1 MEDTHGHGE
10 AFVPHRDDL
19 PQRQRGDSLSSQI
32 LEAALEAADV
42 SQGDD
47 YIDSPAV
54 EDESETDTDSLPD
67 LVPSLDTSLA
77 TSDDYITSS
86 TPRSDSPAFSD
97 ITERSYYSEPVV
109 LSAFDRAAA
118 CRQRAAF
125 ELESRTN
132 EMDITR
138 RKIRRSIQQ
147 IILLDNFLCD
157 TKIRYRRA
165 VNNQNNRFADT
176 LNHRITLVSSVR
188 MMFYEY
194 GMKQGT
200 KLLQLR
206 NNINAL
212 HVALDIDNSI

>member
-10 AFVPHRDDL
+10 AFVPHRVDL
-19 PQRQRGDSLSSQI
+19 PQRRRGDQNM
-32 LEAALEAADV
+32 EAALEAADV

-77 TSDDYITSS
+77 TSDDYMPSS
-86 TPRSDSPAFSD
+86 TPRIDSPAFSD

-109 LSAFDRAAA
+109 LSASDRAAA
-118 CRQRAAF
+118 RRQRAAL

-147 IILLDNFLCD
+147 IIHLDNFLCD

-200 KLLQLR
+200 KMLQLR